1 MAGLGSGLGITLA
14 SIART
19 AASTQQQQQQD
30 FLYITT
36 QDGRILRGQQ
46 LRGDPG
52 EPALILFEPND
63 ITSDAIPDPLDLLLT
78 QDDNVL
84 LTQNNRGIAGNGLDP
99 ALFRLTAQDGGF
111 LLTQGGD
118 IIASEQLVP

>member
-19 AASTQQQQQQD
+19 AASTQQQLD
-30 FLYITT
+30 FLYLTT
-36 QDGRILRGQQ
+36 QDGRILQGQQ
-46 LRGDPG
+46 KRGTPG
-52 EPALILFEPND
+52 SPALILFEPND
-63 ITSDAIPDPLDLLLT
+63 INSDVVPDPLDLLLT

-84 LTQNNRGIAGNGLDP
+84 LTQNDRGIAGSGLDP
-99 ALFRLTAQDGGF
+99 ALLRLTAQDGGL

-118 IIASEQLVP
+118 IIASEQLAP

>member
-1 MAGLGSGLGITLA
+1 MAGLGSGLGISLA
-14 SIART
+14 SIARL
-19 AASTQQQQQQD
+19 AASTTEQQD
-30 FLYITT
+30 FLYLTT

-46 LRGDPG
+46 LRADPG

-84 LTQNNRGIAGNGLDP
+84 LTQNDRGIAGNGLDP

>member
-1 MAGLGSGLGITLA
+1 MAGLGSGLGISLA
-14 SIART
+14 SIARL
-19 AASTQQQQQQD
+19 AASTTEHQD
-30 FLYITT
+30 FLYLTT

-46 LRGDPG
+46 LRADPG

-63 ITSDAIPDPLDLLLT
+63 ITSDIIPDPLDLLLT

-84 LTQNNRGIAGNGLDP
+84 LTQNDRGIAGNGLDP

>member
-1 MAGLGSGLGITLA
+1 MAGLGSGLGVSLA
-14 SIART
+14 SIARL
-19 AASTQQQQQQD
+19 ASSTGQQD
-30 FLYITT
+30 FLYLTT

-46 LRGDPG
+46 LRADPG

-78 QDDNVL
+78 QDNNVL

-118 IIASEQLVP
+118 IIASEQLIP

>member
-19 AASTQQQQQQD
+19 AASTQQQD
-30 FLYITT
+30 FLYLTT

-46 LRGDPG
+46 LRADPG

-63 ITSDAIPDPLDLLLT
+63 ITSDVIPDPLDLLLT
-78 QDDNVL
+78 QDNNVL

>member
-63 ITSDAIPDPLDLLLT
+63 ITSDTIPDPLDLLLT

>member
-19 AASTQQQQQQD
+19 AASTQQQD
-30 FLYITT
+30 FLYLTT

-46 LRGDPG
+46 LRADPG

-63 ITSDAIPDPLDLLLT
+63 ITSDVIPDPLDLLLT
-78 QDDNVL
+78 QDNNVL
-84 LTQNNRGIAGNGLDP
+84 LTLNNRGNARNGLDP

>member
-1 MAGLGSGLGITLA
+1 MAGLGSGLGISLA
-14 SIART
+14 SIARL
-19 AASTQQQQQQD
+19 AASTGQQD
-30 FLYITT
+30 FLYLTT

-46 LRGDPG
+46 LRADPG

-84 LTQNNRGIAGNGLDP
+84 LTQNDRGIAGNGLDP

>member
-1 MAGLGSGLGITLA
+1 MAGLGSGLGISLA
-14 SIART
+14 SIARL
-19 AASTQQQQQQD
+19 AASTGQQD
-30 FLYITT
+30 FLYLTT

-46 LRGDPG
+46 LRADPG

-63 ITSDAIPDPLDLLLT
+63 ITSDIIPDPLDLLLT

-84 LTQNNRGIAGNGLDP
+84 LTQNDRGIAGNGLDP

>member
-1 MAGLGSGLGITLA
+1 MAGLGSGLGISLA
-14 SIART
+14 SIARL
-19 AASTQQQQQQD
+19 AASTTEQQD
-30 FLYITT
+30 FLYLTT

-46 LRGDPG
+46 LRADPG

-63 ITSDAIPDPLDLLLT
+63 ITSDIIPDPLDLLLT

-84 LTQNNRGIAGNGLDP
+84 LTQNDRGIAGNGLDP

>member
-1 MAGLGSGLGITLA
+1 MAGLGSGLGISLA
-14 SIART
+14 SIARL
-19 AASTQQQQQQD
+19 AASTGQQD
-30 FLYITT
+30 FLYLTT

-46 LRGDPG
+46 LRADPG

-78 QDDNVL
+78 QDDDVL
-84 LTQNNRGIAGNGLDP
+84 LTQNDRGIAGNGLDP

>member
-1 MAGLGSGLGITLA
+1 MAGLGSGLGISLA
-14 SIART
+14 SIARL
-19 AASTQQQQQQD
+19 AASTTEQQD
-30 FLYITT
+30 FLYLTT

-46 LRGDPG
+46 LRADPG

-63 ITSDAIPDPLDLLLT
+63 ITSDTIPDPLDLLLT

-84 LTQNNRGIAGNGLDP
+84 LTQNDRGIAGNGLDP

>member
-1 MAGLGSGLGITLA
+1 MAGLGSGLGISLA
-14 SIART
+14 SIARL
-19 AASTQQQQQQD
+19 AASTGQQD
-30 FLYITT
+30 FLYLTT

-46 LRGDPG
+46 LRADPG

-63 ITSDAIPDPLDLLLT
+63 ITSDVIPDPLDLLLT

-84 LTQNNRGIAGNGLDP
+84 LTQNDRGIAGNGLDP

>member
-1 MAGLGSGLGITLA
+1 MAGLGSGLGVSLA
-14 SIART
+14 SIARL
-19 AASTQQQQQQD
+19 ASSTGQQD
-30 FLYITT
+30 FLYLTT

-46 LRGDPG
+46 LRADPG

-78 QDDNVL
+78 QDNNDL

>member
-1 MAGLGSGLGITLA
+1 MAGLGSGLGISLA
-14 SIART
+14 SIARL
-19 AASTQQQQQQD
+19 AASTTEQQD
-30 FLYITT
+30 FLYLTT

-46 LRGDPG
+46 LRADPG

-63 ITSDAIPDPLDLLLT
+63 ITSDTIPDPLDLLLT

>member
-1 MAGLGSGLGITLA
+1 MAGIGTGLGISLA
-14 SIART
+14 SIARLT
-19 AASTQQQQQQD
+19 ASTQQQDSD
-30 FLYITT
+30 FLYLTT

-46 LRGDPG
+46 LRSDPG

-63 ITSDAIPDPLDLLLT
+63 ITSDAIPDPLDLILT
-78 QDDNVL
+78 QDDDVL
-84 LTQNNRGIAGNGLDP
+84 LTQNGRGIAGNGLDP

>member
-1 MAGLGSGLGITLA
+1 MAGLGSGLGISLA
-14 SIART
+14 SISRL
-19 AASTQQQQQQD
+19 AASTGQQD
-30 FLYITT
+30 FLYLTT

-63 ITSDAIPDPLDLLLT
+63 ITSDVIPDPLDLLLT

-84 LTQNNRGIAGNGLDP
+84 LTQNDRGIAGNGLDP
-99 ALFRLTAQDGGF
+99 AVFRLTAQDGGF

>member
-1 MAGLGSGLGITLA
+1 MAGLGSGLGISLA
-14 SIART
+14 SIARL
-19 AASTQQQQQQD
+19 AASTGQQD
-30 FLYITT
+30 FLYLTT

-46 LRGDPG
+46 LRADPG

-63 ITSDAIPDPLDLLLT
+63 ITSDVIPDPLDLLLT
-78 QDDNVL
+78 QDDDVL
-84 LTQNNRGIAGNGLDP
+84 LTQNDRGIAGNGLDP

-118 IIASEQLVP
+118 IIASEQLVS

>member
-1 MAGLGSGLGITLA
+1 MAGLGSGLGISLA
-14 SIART
+14 SIARL
-19 AASTQQQQQQD
+19 AASTGQQD
-30 FLYITT
+30 FLYLTT

-46 LRGDPG
+46 LRADPG

-63 ITSDAIPDPLDLLLT
+63 ITSDVIPDPLDLLLT
-78 QDDNVL
+78 QDNNVL

-118 IIASEQLVP
+118 IIASEQLIP

>member
-1 MAGLGSGLGITLA
+1 MAGLGSGLGISLA
-14 SIART
+14 SIARL
-19 AASTQQQQQQD
+19 AASTGQQD
-30 FLYITT
+30 FLYLTT

-46 LRGDPG
+46 LRADPG

-78 QDDNVL
+78 QDNNVL

-118 IIASEQLVP
+118 IIASEQLIP

>member
-19 AASTQQQQQQD
+19 AASTQQQD

-46 LRGDPG
+46 LRADPG

>member
-1 MAGLGSGLGITLA
+1 MAGLGSGLGISLA
-14 SIART
+14 SIARL
-19 AASTQQQQQQD
+19 AASTTEQQD
-30 FLYITT
+30 FLYLTT

-46 LRGDPG
+46 LRADPS

-63 ITSDAIPDPLDLLLT
+63 ITSDIISDPLDLLLT

-84 LTQNNRGIAGNGLDP
+84 LTQNDRGIAGNGLDP
-99 ALFRLTAQDGGF
+99 AVFRLTAQDGGF

>member
-19 AASTQQQQQQD
+19 AASTQQQD

-46 LRGDPG
+46 LRADPG

-84 LTQNNRGIAGNGLDP
+84 LTQNN
-99 ALFRLTAQDGGF
+99 
-111 LLTQGGD
+111 
-118 IIASEQLVP
+118 

>member
-19 AASTQQQQQQD
+19 AASTQQQD

-46 LRGDPG
+46 LRAAPG